1 MKLALSP
8 PIQDWFSQNEAHIFN
23 FCRKVQEM
31 NAIKTDVGY
40 ARAWVRLSLEKK
52 MLSTHLKELLS
63 DSYLLRSLYKRY
75 AFLRC
80 EDEREQFLYHL
91 LSLNAM
97 DYFCFTNS
105 FVNTSMYQ
113 VYYHLMQWTISV
125 LQIHLLILVCIKF
138 NYYILLI
145 LVNLKSSRLEL
156 LFKF

>member
-1 MKLALSP
+1 
-8 PIQDWFSQNEAHIFN
+8 
-23 FCRKVQEM
+23 
-31 NAIKTDVGY
+31 
-40 ARAWVRLSLEKK
+40 

-105 FVNTSMYQ
+105 FVNTGKTI
-113 VYYHLMQWTISV
+113 VYITLII
-125 LQIHLLILVCIKF
+125 QILGDLT
-138 NYYILLI
+138 
-145 LVNLKSSRLEL
+145 NL
-156 LFKF
+156 

>member
-1 MKLALSP
+1 
-8 PIQDWFSQNEAHIFN
+8 
-23 FCRKVQEM
+23 M

-113 VYYHLMQWTISV
+113 VYYHLMPWTISV

-138 NYYILLI
+138 TIT
-145 LVNLKSSRLEL
+145 
-156 LFKF
+156 

>member
-1 MKLALSP
+1 MCCRKL
-8 PIQDWFSQNEAHIFN
+8 QRQVFSRRGPYISN

-113 VYYHLMQWTISV
+113 V
-125 LQIHLLILVCIKF
+125 ILGERKSILSSMLCSDRQKDIKCINFEVK
-138 NYYILLI
+138 
-145 LVNLKSSRLEL
+145 
-156 LFKF
+156 